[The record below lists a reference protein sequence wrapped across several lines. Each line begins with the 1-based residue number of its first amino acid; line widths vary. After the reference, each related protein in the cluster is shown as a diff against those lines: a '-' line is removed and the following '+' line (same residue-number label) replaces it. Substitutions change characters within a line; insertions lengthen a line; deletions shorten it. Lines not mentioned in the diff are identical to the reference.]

1 MKKKNL
7 LLALLSSSLI
17 LASCGDDKTDSK
29 GGTENGTSQ
38 ADDSNVTSGDPTGTS
53 EPEISVDTRTNEQKV
68 KELFALMAEGK
79 TSTFEYEGYKTEYY
93 GDDKGIWT
101 TVPTNTDG
109 YTDYGTAVIANYG
122 IYNIEYDDDS
132 DEMYL
137 SSIITPNTALT
148 IANVAFTTKDL
159 GTAAASIAWAE
170 SSRTHTFSTTDT
182 TFCATMMYM
191 LGLNDYVGAYAGMKV
206 SFNVN
211 ETGTALTNMALALT
225 NGTSEGKA
233 LKDLTVEGMKISKVN
248 ETVNLDFEVLI
259 ANSQIT
265 ARTAWS
271 QYELTY
277 FTTYIHASFTLP
289 FPTGASYAINET
301 VTESK
306 AFVFMDY
313 GCGNIANSYKNQIEA
328 AGFTVNTDITAGNTG
343 AFGYDKVLVAAS
355 GNNGPIKEYVMFTW
369 INDSSSAT
377 MYPNG
382 VFMIQAYV
390 AQEELKITYSEM
402 NTMLT
407 AHTLSNGTAYWPSIN
422 LTNCTGAS
430 YQDLTEDANDY
441 YYYDGYEFEFYGVIK
456 LYFATEAEAI
466 TAANNINAKL
476 GKEGYADN
484 GYGTLVL
491 DASEDPYGYSVE
503 KVGASVEVA
512 YDENGNYLGYI
523 EIVVYHYSYE
533 YSYY

>member
-29 GGTENGTSQ
+29 DATENGTSQ

-68 KELFALMAEGK
+68 KELFALMAQGK

-109 YTDYGTAVIANYG
+109 YTDYGTALIANYG

-148 IANVAFTTKDL
+148 IADVAFTTKDL

-182 TFCATMMYM
+182 TFCATMMCM

-233 LKDLTVEGMKISKVN
+233 LRDLTVEGMKISKVN
-248 ETVNLDFEVLI
+248 ETMNLDFEVLI

-271 QYELTY
+271 QYELAY

-301 VTESK
+301 VTQSG

-313 GCGNIANSYKNQIEA
+313 GCGNLVNSYKTQLET
-328 AGFTVNTDITAGNTG
+328 AGFTVNDDLTNSTTG
-343 AFGYDKVLVAAS
+343 VFGYEKTLVAAS
-355 GNNGPIKEYVMFTW
+355 GTTGPIKEYVMFTW
-369 INDSSSAT
+369 NNDAT
-377 MYPNG
+377 QAKMYPNG
-382 VFMIQAYV
+382 VFVIQAYV
-390 AQEELKITYSEM
+390 AEEEITMTLDEIAAIMGPYA
-402 NTMLT
+402 LT
-407 AHTLSNGTAYWPSIN
+407 DGSVYWPDLSMDE
-422 LTNCTGAS
+422 CTGVKMT
-430 YQDLTEDANDY
+430 DLTDAASQYYQTTFFLYATFKFYFPTAAEANSAVTYITTQLGKIGYYWDSYYEVWCLEYVDY
-441 YYYDGYEFEFYGVIK
+441 TTY
-456 LYFATEAEAI
+456 ATEYVDVTI
-466 TAANNINAKL
+466 
-476 GKEGYADN
+476 
-484 GYGTLVL
+484 
-491 DASEDPYGYSVE
+491 
-503 KVGASVEVA
+503 EVA
-512 YDENGNYLGYI
+512 YDENNTYLGY
-523 EIVVYHYSYE
+523 VYMTMIAYE
-533 YSYY
+533 Y

>member
-29 GGTENGTSQ
+29 DATENGTSQ

-68 KELFALMAEGK
+68 KELFALMAQGK

-93 GDDKGIWT
+93 GDDKGLWT

-148 IANVAFTTKDL
+148 IADVAFTTKDL
-159 GTAAASIAWAE
+159 GTAAASIAWSE

-182 TFCATMMYM
+182 TFCATMMCM

-233 LKDLTVEGMKISKVN
+233 LKDLTVEGMKIGKVN
-248 ETVNLDFEVLI
+248 ETMNLDFEVLI

-271 QYELTY
+271 QYELAY

-301 VTESK
+301 VTQSG

-313 GCGNIANSYKNQIEA
+313 GCGNLVNSYKTQLET
-328 AGFTVNTDITAGNTG
+328 AGFTVNDDLTDNTTG
-343 AFGYDKVLVAAS
+343 VLGYEKTLVAAS
-355 GNNGPIKEYVMFTW
+355 GTTGPIKEYVMFTW
-369 INDSSSAT
+369 NNDAT
-377 MYPNG
+377 QAKMYPNG
-382 VFMIQAYV
+382 AFVIQAYV
-390 AQEELKITYSEM
+390 AEEEIMMTLDEIATIMGPYA
-402 NTMLT
+402 LT
-407 AHTLSNGTAYWPSIN
+407 DGSVYWPDLSMDE
-422 LTNCTGAS
+422 CTGVKMT
-430 YQDLTEDANDY
+430 DLTDAASQYYQTTFFLYATFKFYFPTAAEANSAVTYITTQLGKIGYYWDSYYEVWCLEYVDY
-441 YYYDGYEFEFYGVIK
+441 TTY
-456 LYFATEAEAI
+456 ATEYVDVSI
-466 TAANNINAKL
+466 
-476 GKEGYADN
+476 
-484 GYGTLVL
+484 
-491 DASEDPYGYSVE
+491 
-503 KVGASVEVA
+503 EVA
-512 YDENGNYLGYI
+512 YDENNTYLGY
-523 EIVVYHYSYE
+523 VYMTMIAYE
-533 YSYY
+533 Y

>member
-1 MKKKNL
+1 
-7 LLALLSSSLI
+7 
-17 LASCGDDKTDSK
+17 
-29 GGTENGTSQ
+29 
-38 ADDSNVTSGDPTGTS
+38 
-53 EPEISVDTRTNEQKV
+53 
-68 KELFALMAEGK
+68 
-79 TSTFEYEGYKTEYY
+79 
-93 GDDKGIWT
+93 
-101 TVPTNTDG
+101 
-109 YTDYGTAVIANYG
+109 
-122 IYNIEYDDDS
+122 
-132 DEMYL
+132 
-137 SSIITPNTALT
+137 
-148 IANVAFTTKDL
+148 
-159 GTAAASIAWAE
+159 
-170 SSRTHTFSTTDT
+170 
-182 TFCATMMYM
+182 
-191 LGLNDYVGAYAGMKV
+191 MKV

-248 ETVNLDFEVLI
+248 ETMNLDFEVLI

-289 FPTGASYAINET
+289 FPTGASYAINEK

-343 AFGYDKVLVAAS
+343 VFGYDKVLVAAS

-369 INDSSSAT
+369 INDSSSAN

-407 AHTLSNGTAYWPSIN
+407 AHTLNDGTAYWPSIN
-422 LTNCTGAS
+422 LANCTGAS
-430 YQDLTEDANDY
+430 YQDLTDDANDY
-441 YYYDGYEFEFYGVIK
+441 YYGYDFELYAVVK

-466 TAANNINAKL
+466 TAANNINTKL

-503 KVGASVEVA
+503 KVGATVEVA
-512 YDENGNYLGYI
+512 YDENGNYLGYV
-523 EIVVYHYSYE
+523 EIVLYHYSYE
-533 YSYY
+533 DYYY